1 MRCEDDMCPPTV
13 AVTDVLASQSNLSQP
28 FLPAVTQT
36 RQQLP
41 PSSCTGVTEVYVMIT
56 YFKLNLKQVD
66 KKNPISPTFSCRG
79 QSSPSETV
87 RCRVDDNYFRWNKK
101 AKWKQKLKQIHPFL
115 VVVVRNPVTEAQC
128 VNMGYITG
136 HLILPAMWL
145 LDSAGDQNQS
155 YISVQLL
162 PPFLTAR
169 SSTSVTS

>member
-1 MRCEDDMCPPTV
+1 MCPPTV

-66 KKNPISPTFSCRG
+66 QKNPISPTFSCRG

-128 VNMGYITG
+128 VNMGYNWSPDFTCNVIAGFCRWPKPELHQRPTSPSFSYCAVK
-136 HLILPAMWL
+136 HLRHL
-145 LDSAGDQNQS
+145 LV
-155 YISVQLL
+155 IS
-162 PPFLTAR
+162 
-169 SSTSVTS
+169 